1 MLVMHTI
8 NEDMNNKLLDNF
20 IQGPSSYLFQSF
32 EEATSDK
39 LTTDCNIPAS
49 CSLLLEPEI
58 RNK

>member
-39 LTTDCNIPAS
+39 LTTDCNITTS
-49 CSLLLEPEI
+49 CSLL
-58 RNK
+58 